1 LFGLLQGGGILA
13 KIFVIDDD
21 QQLLHM
27 VGLMLERGGHSITL
41 INKPEE
47 GLEKLKAGKPD
58 LLVVDVMMPNMS
70 GHDLTRQ
77 IRATKELENLPVL
90 VLTARS
96 QDVDR
101 DTALRSGADGYL
113 SKPVT
118 SQELMEQVD
127 KLLTMKTVP
136 KADMPSIKG
145 MVLALFG
152 LRGGVGK
159 TTLAANLAA
168 ALRKASNQEV
178 CLVDF
183 SPSASQT
190 IYHLNLKPQSN
201 WGELALDDSLTWP
214 NLKEKLA
221 LHPTGLRVLT
231 SPKLPQSP
239 DKPSFEL
246 AKQILE
252 ILRENMIF
260 TVVDLPACL
269 SPAMWATL
277 ETADVGLHVVAPD
290 VVSVRTAVQTERVL
304 ANAGIK
310 IRQKSFILN
319 QVTEKAQLP
328 ESAVERGVNGRIPF
342 KVAYDT
348 LQYKAMVQSTPLVS
362 TSAQSP
368 ITTVINRMAEVI
380 WKRVETKKAE

>member
-1 LFGLLQGGGILA
+1 MA

-47 GLEKLKAGKPD
+47 GLEKLKADKPD

-77 IRATKELENLPVL
+77 IRAAKELENIPIL

-96 QDVDR
+96 QDIDR

-118 SQELMEQVD
+118 SQELIEQVD
-127 KLLTMKTVP
+127 KLLTQKAAPKTG
-136 KADMPSIKG
+136 KSLIQG
-145 MVLALFG
+145 IVLALFG

-159 TTLAANLAA
+159 TTLAANLAV
-168 ALRKASNQEV
+168 ALRKTSGQEV

-183 SPSASQT
+183 SPSVGQA
-190 IYHLNLKPQSN
+190 IYHLNLKPQAD
-201 WGELALDDSLTWP
+201 WGNLTPGESLTWP
-214 NLKEKLA
+214 TLKEKMA

-231 SPKLPQSP
+231 APKLPLSP
-239 DKPSFEL
+239 NEPSAEL
-246 AKQILE
+246 AGQILK
-252 ILRENMIF
+252 LLKANMVF

-269 SPAMWATL
+269 NPALWATL
-277 ETADVGLHVVAPD
+277 EVTDVGLHVVAPD
-290 VVSVRTAVQTERVL
+290 VVSVRTAVQLERVL
-304 ANAGIK
+304 ANSDVKIK
-310 IRQKSFILN
+310 QKSYILN

-328 ESAVERGVNGRIPF
+328 DEAVERGVNGRIPF
-342 KVAYDT
+342 KVTYDPY
-348 LQYKAMVQSTPLVS
+348 QYKAMVQSAPLVS

-368 ITTVINRMAEVI
+368 LTTVISRMAEVI
-380 WKRVETKKAE
+380 WKRVETKKTD

>member
-1 LFGLLQGGGILA
+1 MA

-47 GLEKLKAGKPD
+47 GLEKLRADKPD
-58 LLVVDVMMPNMS
+58 MLVVDVMMPNMS

-77 IRATKELENLPVL
+77 IRAIKELENLPIL

-96 QDVDR
+96 QDIDR

-118 SQELMEQVD
+118 SQELIEQVD
-127 KLLTMKTVP
+127 KLLTQKAAPKTGKSP
-136 KADMPSIKG
+136 IQG
-145 MVLALFG
+145 MILALFG

-159 TTLAANLAA
+159 TTLAANLAV
-168 ALRKASNQEV
+168 ALRKASGQEV

-183 SPSASQT
+183 SPSVSQT

-201 WGELALDDSLTWP
+201 WGELMLDDSLTWP
-214 NLKEKLA
+214 TLKEKLA

-231 SPKLPQSP
+231 APKLPLSP
-239 DKPSFEL
+239 DEPSTEL
-246 AKQILE
+246 TQKILE
-252 ILRENMIF
+252 LLRENMVFI
-260 TVVDLPACL
+260 VVDLPACFN
-269 SPAMWATL
+269 PAVWTVL
-277 ETADVGLHVVAPD
+277 ETADVGLHVITPD

-304 ANAGIK
+304 SNAGLKIK
-310 IRQKSFILN
+310 QKSFILN

-328 ESAVERGVNGRIPF
+328 EAAVERGINGRIPF
-342 KVAYDT
+342 KIAYDP

-368 ITTVINRMAEVI
+368 LTTIINRMAEVI
-380 WKRVETKKAE
+380 WQRTVSKQAD

>member
-1 LFGLLQGGGILA
+1 MA

-21 QQLLHM
+21 QQLLQM

-41 INKPEE
+41 IHKPEE
-47 GLEKLKAGKPD
+47 GLEKLKADQPD

-118 SQELMEQVD
+118 SQELIEQVD
-127 KLLTMKTVP
+127 KLLTKNTAP
-136 KADMPSIKG
+136 KANIHSVKG

-159 TTLAANLAA
+159 TTLAANLAV
-168 ALRKASNQEV
+168 ALRKASSQEV

-183 SPSASQT
+183 SPSVSQT
-190 IYHLNLKPQSN
+190 IYHLNLKPQSD
-201 WGELALDDSLTWP
+201 WGQLALDDSLTWP
-214 NLKEKLA
+214 TLKENLA

-231 SPKLPQSP
+231 APQLPQSP
-239 DKPSFEL
+239 DKPSLEL
-246 AKQILE
+246 AQQILK

-260 TVVDLPACL
+260 TVVDLPACFN
-269 SPAMWATL
+269 PAVWATL
-277 ETADVGLHVVAPD
+277 ETADVGLHVVTPD

-304 ANAGIK
+304 TNAGIK
-310 IRQKSFILN
+310 IKQKSFILN

-328 ESAVERGVNGRIPF
+328 ETAVEQGVNGRIPF
-342 KVAYDT
+342 KVAYDP

-380 WKRVETKKAE
+380 WNRVGTKKAD

>member
-1 LFGLLQGGGILA
+1 LEGGGILA

-47 GLEKLKAGKPD
+47 GLEKLKAGQPD

-77 IRATKELENLPVL
+77 IRATKELEDLPVL

-118 SQELMEQVD
+118 SQELIEQVD
-127 KLLTMKTVP
+127 KLLTMKTAP
-136 KADMPSIKG
+136 KTDLHSVKG
-145 MVLALFG
+145 MILALFG

-168 ALRKASNQEV
+168 ALRKASSQEV

-183 SPSASQT
+183 SPSVSQT
-190 IYHLNLKPQSN
+190 IYHLNLKPQSD
-201 WGELALDDSLTWP
+201 WGELALDDSLTWAT
-214 NLKEKLA
+214 LKENLA
-221 LHPTGLRVLT
+221 LHPT
-231 SPKLPQSP
+231 
-239 DKPSFEL
+239 
-246 AKQILE
+246 
-252 ILRENMIF
+252 
-260 TVVDLPACL
+260 
-269 SPAMWATL
+269 
-277 ETADVGLHVVAPD
+277 
-290 VVSVRTAVQTERVL
+290 
-304 ANAGIK
+304 
-310 IRQKSFILN
+310 
-319 QVTEKAQLP
+319 
-328 ESAVERGVNGRIPF
+328 
-342 KVAYDT
+342 
-348 LQYKAMVQSTPLVS
+348 
-362 TSAQSP
+362 
-368 ITTVINRMAEVI
+368 
-380 WKRVETKKAE
+380 

>member
-1 LFGLLQGGGILA
+1 MA

-41 INKPEE
+41 IHKPEE
-47 GLEKLKAGKPD
+47 GLEKLKADKPD

-118 SQELMEQVD
+118 SQELIEQVD
-127 KLLTMKTVP
+127 KLLTMKTAP
-136 KADMPSIKG
+136 KTDMHSVKG
-145 MVLALFG
+145 MILTLFG

-168 ALRKASNQEV
+168 ALRKASSQEV

-183 SPSASQT
+183 SPSVSQT
-190 IYHLNLKPQSN
+190 IYHLNLKPQSD

-214 NLKEKLA
+214 TLKENLA

-231 SPKLPQSP
+231 APTLPLSP
-239 DKPSFEL
+239 DKPSLEL
-246 AKQILE
+246 AQHILK

-269 SPAMWATL
+269 NPAMWATL
-277 ETADVGLHVVAPD
+277 EEADVGLHVVTPD

-328 ESAVERGVNGRIPF
+328 EAAVERGVNGRIPF
-342 KVAYDT
+342 KIAYDS

-380 WKRVETKKAE
+380 WNRVVAKTGD

>member
-1 LFGLLQGGGILA
+1 MA
-13 KIFVIDDD
+13 KIYVIDDD

-47 GLEKLKAGKPD
+47 GLAKLKANRPD

-77 IRATKELENLPVL
+77 IRATKELENLPIL

-96 QDVDR
+96 QDIDR
-101 DTALRSGADGYL
+101 ETALRSGANGYL

-118 SQELMEQVD
+118 SQELIEQVD
-127 KLLTMKTVP
+127 KLLTQ
-136 KADMPSIKG
+136 KAAAHGEKAPVQG
-145 MVLALFG
+145 MVLALFS

-159 TTLAANLAA
+159 TTLASNLAV
-168 ALRKASNQEV
+168 ALRKASSQEV

-183 SPSASQT
+183 SPSVGQT
-190 IYHLNLKPQSN
+190 VYHLNLKPQGD
-201 WGELALDDSLTWP
+201 WGNLPTDESLTWP
-214 NLKEKLA
+214 ILKENLA

-231 SPKLPQSP
+231 APKLPQSP
-239 DKPSFEL
+239 TEPSTEL
-246 AKQILE
+246 AREILKT
-252 ILRENMIF
+252 LRENIVF

-269 SPAMWATL
+269 SPAVWATL
-277 ETADVGLHVVAPD
+277 ETADVGLHVVTPD
-290 VVSVRTAVQTERVL
+290 VISVRTAVQTERVL

-310 IRQKSFILN
+310 IKQKSFILN
-319 QVTEKAQLP
+319 QVTENAQLP
-328 ESAVERGVNGRIPF
+328 EAAIERGVNGRIPF
-342 KVAYDT
+342 KVAYDPY
-348 LQYKAMVQSTPLVS
+348 QYKAMVQSTPLVS

-368 ITTVINRMAEVI
+368 LTTVMNRMAEVI
-380 WKRVETKKAE
+380 WKRVESKIAE

>member
-1 LFGLLQGGGILA
+1 MA

-41 INKPEE
+41 INKPED
-47 GLEKLKAGKPD
+47 GLEKLKADKPD

-77 IRATKELENLPVL
+77 IRATKELEKLPIL

-96 QDVDR
+96 QDIDR

-118 SQELMEQVD
+118 SQELIEQVD
-127 KLLTMKTVP
+127 KLLTE
-136 KADMPSIKG
+136 KAAPTTGNRSFQG
-145 MVLALFG
+145 MILALFG

-159 TTLAANLAA
+159 TTLAANLAV
-168 ALRKASNQEV
+168 ALRKASSQEV

-190 IYHLNLKPQSN
+190 IYHLNLKPPSN
-201 WGELALDDSLTWP
+201 WGELALGDSLTWP
-214 NLKEKLA
+214 TLKGKLA

-231 SPKLPQSP
+231 APKLPQSP
-239 DKPSFEL
+239 DEPSIEL
-246 AKQILE
+246 AKQILK
-252 ILRENMIF
+252 ILKENMVF

-269 SPAMWATL
+269 NPAVWATL
-277 ETADVGLHVVAPD
+277 EAADVGLHVVAPD
-290 VVSVRTAVQTERVL
+290 VISVRTAVQTERVL
-304 ANAGIK
+304 ANSSIK
-310 IRQKSFILN
+310 VKQKSFILN

-328 ESAVERGVNGRIPF
+328 EAAVERGVNSRIPF
-342 KVAYDT
+342 KIAYDP

-368 ITTVINRMAEVI
+368 LTTIINRMAEVI
-380 WKRVETKKAE
+380 WKRVSAKKAD